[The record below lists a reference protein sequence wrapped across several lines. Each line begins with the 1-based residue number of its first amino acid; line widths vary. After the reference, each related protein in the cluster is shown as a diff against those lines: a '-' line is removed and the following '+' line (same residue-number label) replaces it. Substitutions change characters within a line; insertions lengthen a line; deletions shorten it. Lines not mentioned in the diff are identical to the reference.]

1 MKKLFIY
8 SMLLVAFVTVSCKT
22 ESLQSYLVES
32 QEKEGFIT
40 FDVPASVLQLSMDKA
55 SEQDKEAYESIKK
68 INITGV
74 PYKNL
79 DEASYEAEKEKLK
92 AIFKKSS
99 YKELMKF
106 KKDGANAAIY
116 YTGDADAIDEIVA
129 FGYGKEMGVG
139 VARILGENMN
149 VGKIMEMMQKAK
161 MDAGNLDLKQ
171 FKMIFDD
178 KHRSSE
184 ETE

>member
-1 MKKLFIY
+1 MKKLLIY
-8 SMLLVAFVTVSCKT
+8 SLLLVAFVTVSCKT

-32 QEKEGFIT
+32 QDKEGFIT
-40 FDVPASVLQLSMDKA
+40 FDVPASVLQLSMEKA
-55 SEQDKEAYESIKK
+55 SEEDKKAYESIKK

-92 AIFKKSS
+92 SIFKKSN

-106 KKDGANAAIY
+106 KKDGAHAAIY
-116 YTGDADAIDEIVA
+116 YSGEADAIDEIVA

-139 VARILGENMN
+139 VARVLGENMN
-149 VGKIMEMMQKAK
+149 PGKILEMMQKAK
-161 MDAGNLDLKQ
+161 MNADNLDLKQ
-171 FKMIFDD
+171 FKMIFDE

-184 ETE
+184 VTE